1 MKILVTGKNG
11 LLSSTLRKYAEKM
24 DNPNLRFVFLGR
36 DEVNLLNSNQTNDVI
51 AADNPDLIIHT
62 AASVGG
68 IKYNLENKVQLLL
81 DNLLIDSHVI
91 NSAVDSKIQNLLYF
105 GSSCMFPI
113 DQTKPLLESSI
124 KLGTL
129 EDTNFSYGLAK
140 LTATSLINQ
149 IDKNSNLNYKV
160 LVLSNL
166 YGLADNF
173 SLDTGHLVASVIRK
187 VFQAKKIN
195 AKHISAWGTGKPLRE
210 FTLVDDVAKFI
221 LRNIDN
227 ISKMPS
233 NLNLGVG
240 SEYSVK
246 RIYEIVMEVIKY
258 KCEIRFEG
266 SVPDGI
272 NSKLLD
278 SSYAR
283 KHFDWNPEYELE
295 KGVRMIVERF
305 ILEEKVF
312 SE

>member
-11 LLSSTLRKYAEKM
+11 LLSSTLRKYAK
-24 DNPNLRFVFLGR
+24 NAPNSNLKFMFFGR
-36 DEVNLLNSNQTNDVI
+36 DEVNLLNSSQTHDVI
-51 AADNPDLIIHT
+51 ASNNPDLIIHT
-62 AASVGG
+62 AAAVGG

-91 NSAVDSKIQNLLYF
+91 KSAIDSKVPNLLYF

-113 DQTKPLLESSI
+113 DQEKPLVESSI
-124 KLGTL
+124 KLGSL
-129 EDTNFSYGLAK
+129 EETNFSYGLAK

-149 IDKNSNLNYKV
+149 IDKNSDLNYKV

-173 SLDTGHLVASVIRK
+173 SLENGHLVASVIRK
-187 VFQAKKIN
+187 VFQAKEDN
-195 AKHISAWGTGKPLRE
+195 ANYISAWGTGKPLRE
-210 FTLVDDVAKFI
+210 FTLVDDVAKFV
-221 LRNIDN
+221 LENIHS

-240 SEYSVK
+240 SQHSVR
-246 RIYEIVMEVIKY
+246 RIYEIVMEVINY
-258 KCEIRFEG
+258 KCEIRFEN

-272 NSKLLD
+272 YSKLLD

-295 KGVRMIVERF
+295 KGVRMIVESF
-305 ILEEKVF
+305 FKEEKVF

>member
-11 LLSSTLRKYAEKM
+11 LLSSTLRKYSENMENSQFK
-24 DNPNLRFVFLGR
+24 FIFLGR
-36 DEVNLLNSNQTNDVI
+36 DQVNLLNSNQTNEVI
-51 AADNPDLIIHT
+51 TANNPDLIIHT

-68 IKYNLENKVQLLL
+68 IKYNIENKVKLLL
-81 DNLLIDSHVI
+81 ENLLIDSHVI
-91 NSAVDSKIQNLLYF
+91 NSAFDSKIQNLLYF
-105 GSSCMFPI
+105 GSSCMFPV
-113 DQTKPLLESSI
+113 DQVKPLLESSI

-173 SLDTGHLVASVIRK
+173 SLDSGHLVASVIRK
-187 VFQAKKIN
+187 VLRAKKN
-195 AKHISAWGTGKPLRE
+195 KSKHISAWGTGKPLRE
-210 FTLVDDVAKFI
+210 FTLVDDVVKFV
-221 LRNIDN
+221 LGNIDN

-233 NLNLGVG
+233 NLNLGFG
-240 SEYSVK
+240 REYSVK
-246 RIYEIVMEVIKY
+246 RIYEIVLEVVEY
-258 KCEIRFEG
+258 KCEIRFDD

-272 NSKLLD
+272 DSKLLD

-283 KHFDWNPEYELE
+283 KHFDWNPEYKLE
-295 KGVRMIVERF
+295 KGVRMIIENF
-305 ILEEKVF
+305 IREEKVF